1 MTFDVDSGGPI
12 PESGTEGTVTFSVSV
27 NDECTIEDLDAHIVL
42 EHTFISDLDILLK
55 SPLGTEILL
64 FDQRGGSGEDLLFTL
79 FDDEAANPISVG
91 IAPFTGSF
99 RPAQPLSN
107 FDNENPNGIWTLTVV
122 DNFAGDSG
130 ILYKTGDAFLGGS
143 PGTQLIFNGDA
154 TCLIPVGCGEKTVLD
169 SNNLCVPVLLT
180 ICGDGTIADDILF
193 LCNADNTALDVALAT
208 ITDLQFQLDQALA
221 AVPNALA
228 QRDAILTT
236 LFEFLRVFGVIPT
249 SCPIGETMCSDTCV
263 DTSTD
268 VNHCGACN
276 SVCALGNIC
285 VNGQCQST
293 CIPSTEVCDGI
304 DNDCD
309 SLVDEGVLINFYQDA
324 DGDTF
329 GNDAALTQACFSPG
343 AGFVTDNTDCDD
355 SNAQV
360 NPAATEILG
369 DGLDNDCDGTADP
382 VDIFGT
388 WAITP
393 TLVARCTATINTVI
407 PLSVD
412 GTFTMSELTLS
423 QVGSEIL
430 FSSEVGT
437 TFPALSFFTFP
448 IEIGTA
454 PFITHPNFATS
465 GGEGSIS
472 GTFTGPTTF
481 DGIVSIPVT
490 SQNLNAAG
498 FNIDLDCDAI
508 NSKAFTATK

>member
-1 MTFDVDSGGPI
+1 MNKWLVAI
-12 PESGTEGTVTFSVSV
+12 AFSV
-27 NDECTIEDLDAHIVL
+27 
-42 EHTFISDLDILLK
+42 LLLV
-55 SPLGTEILL
+55 PVVAQNV
-64 FDQRGGSGEDLLFTL
+64 F
-79 FDDEAANPISVG
+79 AG
-91 IAPFTGSF
+91 IA
-99 RPAQPLSN
+99 
-107 FDNENPNGIWTLTVV
+107 
-122 DNFAGDSG
+122 
-130 ILYKTGDAFLGGS
+130 
-143 PGTQLIFNGDA
+143 
-154 TCLIPVGCGEKTVLD
+154 
-169 SNNLCVPVLLT
+169 
-180 ICGDGTIADDILF
+180 ICGDGI
-193 LCNADNTALDVALAT
+193 
-208 ITDLQFQLDQALA
+208 LQFPEECDTGVFNSDVLPDACRTDCTQPSCGDGVIDTGEVCDDGIIVFLGAVCDFGSTNNDLIPNRCRTTCELASCGDGVIDSGEQCDDGNAVDDDSCTNSCLLSEFLLCSACGVGTTLNEGTNECEPDVTQAQHDAALA

-276 SVCALGNIC
+276 SVCAPGNIC

-329 GNDAALTQACFSPG
+329 GNNAALTQACFSPG